1 MGFFDKIKQGLE
13 KTRRQM
19 GGLFAEFTGE
29 NEEFFEEL
37 EDSLILA
44 DAGADTAMKAV
55 EASWQRNTP
64 PRARRSFWP
73 RRTPSAPPPPSSSP
87 SGQSARTAR

>member
-29 NEEFFEEL
+29 NEEFL
-37 EDSLILA
+37 RSLRRPLYWP
-44 DAGADTAMKAV
+44 T
-55 EASWQRNTP
+55 
-64 PRARRSFWP
+64 RARIRL
-73 RRTPSAPPPPSSSP
+73 
-87 SGQSARTAR
+87 